1 MVRKRRQSGRD
12 LSGVFLLDKPSGITS
27 NAALQRVKRL
37 FYAQKAG
44 HTGSLDP
51 LASGLLPIC
60 FGEATKFSGFLLES
74 DKEYETVVK
83 LGVKTNSGD
92 AEGEIIEERAVG
104 NYSLADIES
113 VLKDFR
119 GEIQQV
125 PSMFSAIKQNG
136 QRLYKLAHK
145 GIEVEREPRTIQIY
159 ELTVKSYQSGLLYL
173 KVVCSKGTYI
183 RTLVENIGDDL
194 GCGAHVLNLCR
205 NQVGAFSLKQATS
218 LEDLESMKDSGGS
231 LDSLLLPM
239 ESALVDWPDIRL
251 SEHSAFFLRQGQP
264 VVVPHAPTEGWVR
277 LYQGAQDFIGVGK
290 ILDDGRVAPKRL
302 VSLVS

>member
-12 LSGVFLLDKPSGITS
+12 LTGVFLLDKPSGMTS

-37 FYAQKAG
+37 FHAQKAG

-51 LASGLLPIC
+51 LANGLLPIC
-60 FGEATKFSGFLLES
+60 FGEATKFSGFLLEA
-74 DKEYETVVK
+74 DKEYETTVK

-92 AEGEIIEERAVG
+92 AAGEVIEERAVG
-104 NYSLADIES
+104 NYSIAAIEA
-113 VLKDFR
+113 VLDGFR

-145 GIEVEREPRTIQIY
+145 GIEVEREPRTVQIY
-159 ELTVKSYQSGLLYL
+159 ELSLISFQSELLYL
-173 KVVCSKGTYI
+173 KACCSKGTYI
-183 RTLVENIGDDL
+183 RTLVEDIGEGL

-205 NQVGAFSLKQATS
+205 NKVGAFCLKQATS
-218 LEDLESMKDSGGS
+218 LDELESMKDSGNS
-231 LDSLLLPM
+231 LDPLLLPM
-239 ESALVDWPDIRL
+239 ESALIDWPDIRL

-277 LYQGAQDFIGVGK
+277 LYQGAQNFIGVGK

-302 VSLVS
+302 VSLAS